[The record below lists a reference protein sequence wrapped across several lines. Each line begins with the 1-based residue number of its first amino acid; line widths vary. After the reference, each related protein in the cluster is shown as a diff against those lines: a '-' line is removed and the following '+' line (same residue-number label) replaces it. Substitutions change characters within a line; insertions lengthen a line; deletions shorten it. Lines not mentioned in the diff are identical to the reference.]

1 MQERHQP
8 GGGGRNLPVQP
19 TLFDTPGVPARGG
32 YLPPAGN
39 AYSGG
44 SAYPQEFVEDS
55 DAGSLVEYWRTLR
68 RRRGLLILI
77 TCIGCLAALLI
88 TLPQPPVYQARTTL
102 EILELNENFM
112 NMKDVT
118 QVAQPGMNSNTDI
131 PTQIQILQSE
141 SLLDGTSAALA
152 KERKQGGVAR
162 AAAEPQSAWRRILN
176 LPEPM
181 QREGRDEA
189 LRMAVQT
196 LKVRSS
202 GPTRI
207 IEVLVDSTD
216 GRVAAEFANRL
227 TQNYIEQNMEARCQL
242 SQRTGEFLSRQLD
255 EMRIKLER
263 SEDALQEYAR
273 RAGLI
278 FTSDR
283 SSVSEDKLKQLQDE
297 LVKAQGDRVVK
308 QSRWEMAKSVPAESL
323 PNILNDKSLQDYLG
337 RLAEL
342 QRQLAELQETYTA
355 DHPKVRRVQAQ
366 IRAVELSITRQ
377 RADILQGIR
386 NEYEEA
392 ARRERLLLTDY
403 QHQTG
408 VVTDQGE
415 KAIQYNILKREVD
428 TNRQI
433 YDSMLQRVK
442 EASVA
447 SAIRASNVRVVDPA
461 KVPALPYRPRVV
473 LNALMG
479 LICGLFAGIG
489 FILVTNKADRTLQEP
504 SDIAFYLGVP
514 ELGIIPAESSIS
526 RKRRSLLY
534 GRSDPM
540 LIGSGAEGEPQLG
553 MVTYRRKPSL
563 MAESFRAAL
572 TSILFA
578 GQNGTRP
585 RTLVVTSPS
594 PAEGKTTVACNLA
607 IAMAE
612 TGQRVLLVDADTRK
626 PRVHEVFD
634 LSNETGLTTVL
645 QNKIPLGPAGPWWKG
660 VQNHEELGS
669 ESPQAAGATNAKQP
683 AQPSIGG
690 TDACSETGLLGIL
703 RETEVPNLFVLPAG
717 PPVAGAT
724 NLLYSP
730 RLKECLGQFMTQFDM
745 ILIDTP
751 PMLTIP
757 DARVMGRL
765 ADGVV
770 LVVRAAKTTR
780 DAALASRARLREDG
794 VRVIGTIM
802 NDWNPKR
809 SPSGY
814 YGYYDGYHR
823 YYKKYYGYQGNNSDE
838 GG

>member
-1 MQERHQP
+1 LQDRHSP
-8 GGGGRNLPVQP
+8 SGGYKNLPVQT
-19 TLFDTPGVPARGG
+19 TLFDLSGSPVPSS
-32 YLPPAGN
+32 YFPQPD
-39 AYSGG
+39 
-44 SAYPQEFVEDS
+44 SAYAAAKVYSPEMQEDPN
-55 DAGSLVEYWRTLR
+55 AGSLVEYWRTLR
-68 RRRGLLILI
+68 RRRGLLILL
-77 TCIGCLAALLI
+77 TSIGVFIALLM
-88 TLPQPPVYQARTTL
+88 TLPQAPVYQARTTL
-102 EILELNENFM
+102 EVLELNENFM

-118 QVAQPGMNSNTDI
+118 QVAQPGLNPSTDI

-141 SLLDGTSAALA
+141 SLLDITLASLA
-152 KERKQGGVAR
+152 KTRKEGASLKASAQ
-162 AAAEPQSAWRRILN
+162 PQSEWRRILN
-176 LPEPM
+176 LPEPV

-189 LRMAVQT
+189 LRIAAQT

-216 GRVAAEFANRL
+216 GQVAAEFANRL
-227 TQNYIEQNMEARCQL
+227 TQNYIEQNMQARWQL
-242 SQRTGEFLSRQLD
+242 SQRTGEFLTRQLD

-273 RAGLI
+273 RAALI
-278 FTSDR
+278 FTSEK

-297 LVKAQGDRVVK
+297 LVKAQGDRVAK
-308 QSRWEMAKSVPAESL
+308 QSRWETAKSAPVESL
-323 PNILNDKSLQDYLG
+323 PTILNDKSLQDYLG
-337 RLAEL
+337 RLTEL
-342 QRQLAELQETYTA
+342 QRQLAELLETYTT

-366 IRAVELSITRQ
+366 IKAVEQSIARQ
-377 RADILQGIR
+377 RTDILQGIR
-386 NEYEEA
+386 NEFDEA
-392 ARRERLLLTDY
+392 MRRERLLLADY
-403 QHQTG
+403 RQQTG
-408 VVTDQGE
+408 IVTDQGE

-461 KVPALPYRPRVV
+461 KAPARPYRPRLV
-473 LNALMG
+473 LNALIG
-479 LICGLFAGIG
+479 LVCGLFVGIG
-489 FILVTNKADRTLQEP
+489 FILVTDKADRTLQEP

-514 ELGIIPAESSIS
+514 ELGIIPAEASVN
-526 RKRRSLLY
+526 RKRRSLLE
-534 GRSDPM
+534 GKRDSA
-540 LIGSGAEGEPQLG
+540 LIGDGADSQSQLG

-578 GQNGTRP
+578 GLNGTRP
-585 RTLVVTSPS
+585 KTLVVTSPS

-612 TGQRVLLVDADTRK
+612 TGQKVLLVDADTRK

-634 LSNETGLTTVL
+634 LSNEYGLTTVL
-645 QNKIPLGPAGPWWKG
+645 RNLMPS
-660 VQNHEELGS
+660 EEVGIS
-669 ESPQAAGATNAKQP
+669 ESTVADRAGISSEMTSTNSAARVHQPGEANNAVASMVP
-683 AQPSIGG
+683 EALR
-690 TDACSETGLLGIL
+690 GLL

-717 PPVAGAT
+717 PSVSGAT

-730 RLKECLGQFMTQFDM
+730 RLRECLGHFAAQFDM

-770 LVVRAAKTTR
+770 LVVRASKTTR

-809 SPSGY
+809 SPGGY

-823 YYKKYYGYQGNNSDE
+823 YYKRYYGQKDYGAH
-838 GG
+838 

>member
-1 MQERHQP
+1 MQERHHP
-8 GGGGRNLPVQP
+8 GGDSRNVPVKAAV
-19 TLFDTPGVPARGG
+19 FETPGAHAPGR
-32 YLPPAGN
+32 YLPPAGG
-39 AYSGG
+39 AY
-44 SAYPQEFVEDS
+44 AQDLMEEP

-68 RRRGLLILI
+68 RRRGLLILL
-77 TCIGCLAALLI
+77 TCIGVLLALLI
-88 TLPQPPVYQARTTL
+88 TLPQAPVYQARTTL

-118 QVAQPGMNSNTDI
+118 QVAQSGLNSNTDI
-131 PTQIQILQSE
+131 PTQIQLLQSE
-141 SLLDGTSAALA
+141 SLMDSTLA
-152 KERKQGGVAR
+152 SLLKERREAGVAK
-162 AAAEPQSAWRRILN
+162 AAAEPQSEWRRILN
-176 LPEPM
+176 LPEPI

-189 LRMAVQT
+189 LRMASRT
-196 LKVRSS
+196 MKVRAS

-207 IEVLVDSTD
+207 IEVLVDSID
-216 GRVAAEFANRL
+216 GRVAADFANRL
-227 TQNYIEQNMEARCQL
+227 AQTYVEQNMEARWQL
-242 SQRTGEFLSRQLD
+242 TQRTGEFLARQLD

-273 RAGLI
+273 RAGLV
-278 FTSDR
+278 FTSEK

-297 LVKAQGDRVVK
+297 LIKAQGDRVVK
-308 QSRWEMAKSVPAESL
+308 QSRWEMAKSAPPESL
-323 PNILNDKSLQDYLG
+323 PNILNDRSLQDYLG
-337 RLAEL
+337 RLTEL

-366 IRAVELSITRQ
+366 IKAVEQSVTRQ

-392 ARRERLLLTDY
+392 ARREKLLLADY
-403 QHQTG
+403 NHQTG

-428 TNRQI
+428 SNRQI

-461 KVPALPYRPRVV
+461 KVPAQPYRPRII

-479 LICGLFAGIG
+479 LVCGLFAGIG
-489 FILVTNKADRTLQEP
+489 FILITDKADRTLQEP

-514 ELGIIPAESSIS
+514 ELGMIPAESSIS

-534 GRSDPM
+534 GKRDPD
-540 LIGSGAEGEPQLG
+540 LIGTGAEGEPQLG

-572 TSILFA
+572 TSILFT

-585 RTLVVTSPS
+585 KTLVVTSPS

-634 LSNETGLTTVL
+634 LPNDVGLTTLL
-645 QNKIPLGPAGPWWKG
+645 QNRIPSEPASPGGEAATSDGAP
-660 VQNHEELGS
+660 ES
-669 ESPQAAGATNAKQP
+669 ESPLRAAAAGAGEPVQADNSGTATGP
-683 AQPSIGG
+683 AASPN
-690 TDACSETGLLGIL
+690 GIL

-730 RLKECLGQFMTQFDM
+730 RLKECLGHFMAEFDM

-802 NDWNPKR
+802 NDWNPRR

-823 YYKKYYGYQGNNSDE
+823 YYKKYYGSQGNSTQA
-838 GG
+838 